1 MNHNQKL
8 GRNSLIFPIFVK
20 KALEGNLDLLKLV
33 LPELLVEHF
42 ELVDSKLEEEV
53 LHLSFEEMNKPPVA
67 IQ

>member
-1 MNHNQKL
+1 
-8 GRNSLIFPIFVK
+8 
-20 KALEGNLDLLKLV
+20 LEGNLDLLKLV